1 MINLIII
8 NHQIDGR
15 LLQGPGAGRGLPL
28 VLRGLRV
35 QDDVLALPQHAA
47 DHAAGGKGTLHSSW
61 KSHP

>member
-47 DHAAGGKGTLHSSW
+47 DHAA
-61 KSHP
+61 